1 MGNVLSIVTSMLVTL
16 VVFSQFNSWVE
27 AKGPVAAVG
36 SAAPGFTLEDQSG
49 SIVSLSDFGDKMVV
63 LEWMNPD
70 CPFVQRHYKAKTMTT
85 LAEQYGDVVW
95 IAINSTHYMTKEDDK
110 TWVEK
115 YNLSYPILD
124 DNPGKVGRVYGAKT
138 TPHMFIID
146 KSGILVY
153 QGAIDDDPGGSKKGN
168 ALNYVNKALEEIQAG
183 RAVTVSQTKPYGCS
197 VKYAN

>member
-1 MGNVLSIVTSMLVTL
+1 MRKKLVLGAVLFISLGVLLQINTWSDEQAVTARL
-16 VVFSQFNSWVE
+16 
-27 AKGPVAAVG
+27 A

-49 SIVSLSDFGDKMVV
+49 SIISLSDFGGKMVV

-70 CPFVQRHYKAKTMTT
+70 CPFVQRHHKAKTMTT
-85 LAEQYGDVVW
+85 LAEKYGDVVW

-197 VKYAN
+197 VKYSN

>member
-1 MGNVLSIVTSMLVTL
+1 MRKKLVLGAVLFISLGVLLQINTWSDEQAVTAHL
-16 VVFSQFNSWVE
+16 
-27 AKGPVAAVG
+27 A

-49 SIVSLSDFGDKMVV
+49 SIVSLSDFGGKMVV

-85 LAEQYGDVVW
+85 LAEKYGDVVW

-124 DNPGKVGRVYGAKT
+124 DKPGKVGRVYGAKT

-183 RAVTVSQTKPYGCS
+183 RAVTLSQTKPYGCS
-197 VKYAN
+197 VKYSN

>member
-1 MGNVLSIVTSMLVTL
+1 MRKKLVLGAVLFISLGVLLQINTWSDEQAVTAHL
-16 VVFSQFNSWVE
+16 
-27 AKGPVAAVG
+27 A

-49 SIVSLSDFGDKMVV
+49 SIVSLSDFGGKMVV
-63 LEWMNPD
+63 LEWLNPD

-85 LAEQYGDVVW
+85 LAEKYGDVVW

-197 VKYAN
+197 VKYSN

>member
-1 MGNVLSIVTSMLVTL
+1 
-16 VVFSQFNSWVE
+16 
-27 AKGPVAAVG
+27 
-36 SAAPGFTLEDQSG
+36 
-49 SIVSLSDFGDKMVV
+49 
-63 LEWMNPD
+63 
-70 CPFVQRHYKAKTMTT
+70 MTT
-85 LAEQYGDVVW
+85 LAEEYGDVVW

-168 ALNYVNKALEEIQAG
+168 ALNYVNKALEEIEAG

-197 VKYAN
+197 VKYSN